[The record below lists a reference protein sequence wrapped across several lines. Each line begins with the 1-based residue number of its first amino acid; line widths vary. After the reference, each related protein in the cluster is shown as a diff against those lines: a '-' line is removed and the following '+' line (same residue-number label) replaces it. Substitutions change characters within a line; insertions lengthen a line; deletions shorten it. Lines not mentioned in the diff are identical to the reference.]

1 MALSNLRMAEI
12 SHQVWHSAL
21 NRKIQEFNVML
32 CRDSSGSLKEI
43 DKMIEEIT
51 QARAELDY
59 IKGSTDYYSKK
70 VQQLW
75 QTENKECKS

>member
-21 NRKIQEFNVML
+21 TEKARNFNMVL
-32 CRDSSGSLKEI
+32 CRHSCSSLKEVNELVENI
-43 DKMIEEIT
+43 LRAK
-51 QARAELDY
+51 AELDY
-59 IKGSTDYYSKK
+59 IKVSMDYYSKK

-75 QTENKECKS
+75 QTENEECKN